1 MQATQSRK
9 ASGSWSRDGQFA
21 ALRYVSRH
29 LNIAGGQGGDD
40 FVERERGIR
49 RGLPGVRRL
58 SPREDDAGEDALG
71 AREDRFDAN
80 DLDDLD
86 DPQCSGGELGYAARE
101 MLRRIA
107 EERGFDS
114 GADRVPQHAATIEDG
129 PAGWIEC

>member
-9 ASGSWSRDGQFA
+9 ASGSWCRDGQFA

-29 LNIAGGQGGDD
+29 LNIAGRLDGDD

-49 RGLPGVRRL
+49 RGLLPGVWRL
-58 SPREDDAGEDALG
+58 SPPGDDDAAEDTQAPGEGRVDPG
-71 AREDRFDAN
+71 
-80 DLDDLD
+80 DLD

-107 EERGFDS
+107 ERACDP
-114 GADRVPQHAATIEDG
+114 GANRARQHAGTIEEE
-129 PAGWIEC
+129 ATGWIKC

>member
-29 LNIAGGQGGDD
+29 LNIAGGLGGDD

-49 RGLPGVRRL
+49 RGLPGVQRL
-58 SPREDDAGEDALG
+58 SPRGEDAGEDAQRVG
-71 AREDRFDAN
+71 EDRVDSG

-86 DPQCSGGELGYAARE
+86 DSQYSGDELGYAARE

-107 EERGFDS
+107 EEHGFDS
-114 GADRVPQHAATIEDG
+114 GADRVPQHAATIE
-129 PAGWIEC
+129 